1 MLLDALDKKK
11 RSFPLPADLV
21 TFTEEIVNG
30 KLHFLRSQIL
40 TYKVTYQDYIYNSK
54 YCFICRYMSPDF
66 KYVNIKV
73 HIAEYDRMFLSC
85 HVRVS
90 E

>member
-30 KLHFLRSQIL
+30 KLHFLRSDALLQSMITL
-40 TYKVTYQDYIYNSK
+40 L
-54 YCFICRYMSPDF
+54 
-66 KYVNIKV
+66 
-73 HIAEYDRMFLSC
+73 FL
-85 HVRVS
+85 HTR
-90 E
+90 